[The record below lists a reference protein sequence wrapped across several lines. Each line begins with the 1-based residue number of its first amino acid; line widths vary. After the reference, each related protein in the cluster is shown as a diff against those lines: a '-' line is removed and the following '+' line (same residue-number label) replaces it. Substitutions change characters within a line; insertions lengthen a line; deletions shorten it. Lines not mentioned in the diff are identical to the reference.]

1 MHQSN
6 LLITMLVWA
15 GWLLLSL
22 FLNAGP
28 ESVRGRLTE
37 WMHSAP
43 ASALNVTHQLRHGS
57 ETPNAPL
64 NSSASQ
70 KLERLQAEN
79 RTLAQLVARLREENR
94 QLQQSTSLPTT
105 NEDEA
110 GPLVNFD
117 LLPARILGQQGE
129 AMSDGVELLVS
140 LGRNQGLIPGKLA
153 LSGDGLLI
161 DQGEHQH
168 LAPDQLLTAGR
179 ALFGRVTKVGA
190 QTSLVQPITHADFRM
205 AIRIV
210 RRSSLGPI
218 QGPSGIL
225 VGTGTGCRLEEVIA
239 TEAVAVGD
247 EIFTDH
253 LATPGA
259 EPIYCGRVMHAEA
272 PEGSHHWTI
281 EVAPVHLPTSFPS
294 RVTVLRGK
302 LNSARISADLH
313 PNSL

>member
-1 MHQSN
+1 
-6 LLITMLVWA
+6 MLVWA
-15 GWLLLSL
+15 GWLLVSL

-28 ESVRGRLTE
+28 ETVRGRLTQ

-43 ASALNVTHQLRHGS
+43 ATALNLTHQFRHGS
-57 ETPNAPL
+57 ENQNAPL
-64 NSSASQ
+64 NSSASER
-70 KLERLQAEN
+70 LERLQAEN
-79 RTLAQLVARLREENR
+79 QTLSLLVAQLREENR
-94 QLQQSTSLPTT
+94 QLQQSTSLAAT
-105 NEDEA
+105 NEDGA

-129 AMSDGVELLVS
+129 AVSDGVELLVS
-140 LGRNQGLIPGKLA
+140 LGRNQGIIPGKLA
-153 LSGDGLLI
+153 LSGNGLLI
-161 DQGEHQH
+161 DQGEQQH
-168 LAPDQLLTAGR
+168 LRPDQLLTAGR
-179 ALFGRVTKVGA
+179 ALFGRVVKVGT
-190 QTSLVQPITHADFRM
+190 QTSLVQPMTHADFRM

-218 QGPSGIL
+218 QGPRGIL

-247 EIFTDH
+247 EVFTDH

-259 EPIYCGRVMHAEA
+259 EPIYCGRVTHAEA

-281 EVAPVHLPTSFPS
+281 NVAPVHLPSSFPS

-302 LNSARISADLH
+302 LNPERISADLQ